1 MAENWGVASQHPQL
15 LLHDPT
21 GFHATT
27 IECPFVDSR
36 MASPRCEATP
46 KLLIFRM
53 LGQTISHYRIVEK
66 VGGGMGVVY
75 KAEDVKLH
83 RFVAL
88 KPPSNLARI
97 IRLRHWS
104 TWSPPLRMNSVLE
117 ECTSTTCTLPIRV
130 ARHIFLRAKE

>member
-1 MAENWGVASQHPQL
+1 MAENWGVASQHPRL

-53 LGQTISHYRIVEK
+53 LGQTISHDRIVEK
-66 VGGGMGVVY
+66 IGGGMGVVY
-75 KAEDVKLH
+75 KAEDVNVH
-83 RFVAL
+83 PFFAL

-117 ECTSTTCTLPIRV
+117 ECTSTTCTLPIR
-130 ARHIFLRAKE
+130 